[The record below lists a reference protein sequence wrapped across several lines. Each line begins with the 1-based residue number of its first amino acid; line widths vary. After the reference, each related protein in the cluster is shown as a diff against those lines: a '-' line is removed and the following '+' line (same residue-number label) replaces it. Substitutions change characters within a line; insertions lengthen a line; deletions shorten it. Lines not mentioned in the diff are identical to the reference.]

1 MWFLE
6 PVVLL
11 SFVFLCLFLLLFDS
25 FLDPEQWNIDVVLM
39 LMWVACI
46 FGVCD

>member
-11 SFVFLCLFLLLFDS
+11 SFFYSVFFLLLFDS

-39 LMWVACI
+39 LMWVAW
-46 FGVCD
+46 FWSL